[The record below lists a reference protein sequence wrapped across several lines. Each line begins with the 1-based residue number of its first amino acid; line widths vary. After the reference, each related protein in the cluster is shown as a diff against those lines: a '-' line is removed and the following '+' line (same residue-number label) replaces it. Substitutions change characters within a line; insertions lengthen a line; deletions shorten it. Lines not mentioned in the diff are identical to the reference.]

1 MRTQLCI
8 ALAAA
13 CAATIAT
20 ASQPSPKKE
29 RRVAQ
34 FAAGHGA
41 QMRGPVIDSSW
52 VRMPW
57 GDDENGRLWVGRPII
72 GGVTGSVRENAE
84 DGAASYGAY
93 GMGRETIVV
102 RVPGMFAFEQARYG
116 EIRPWEPV
124 RTDNASPYSNAFTR
138 VHSKMARR
146 LEEARQDWLKENN
159 FVGGVRTFVNDAAL
173 LAPATHASGAR
184 PEPRGVIE
192 LAPDTPRF
200 KSRMRVQAPVPHRRA
215 QADRATSVVRVLP
228 RDSAPAVQAAPA
240 PAQDEKPA
248 KTTAHADRQP

>member
-20 ASQPSPKKE
+20 ASQPAGSKH
-29 RRVAQ
+29 RRVAEV
-34 FAAGHGA
+34 ATESVTHV
-41 QMRGPVIDSSW
+41 RGPVIDSSW
-52 VRMPW
+52 VRPLK

-102 RVPGMFAFEQARYG
+102 RVPGVFAFEQARYG
-116 EIRPWEPV
+116 EIRPWEQV
-124 RTDNASPYSNAFTR
+124 RTDNTSPYSNSFTR
-138 VHSKMARR
+138 VHTKMARR
-146 LEEARQDWLKENN
+146 LEEARQEWLKENN

-173 LAPATHASGAR
+173 YGPAQHASTAR

-200 KSRMRVQAPVPHRRA
+200 KSRMRVQAPLPHRRA
-215 QADRATSVVRVLP
+215 LSERATAVVRVLP
-228 RDSAPAVQAAPA
+228 RDPA
-240 PAQDEKPA
+240 PVTDAPTAPKPEEKAP
-248 KTTAHADRQP
+248 KTTADASQRS